1 MYEWI
6 EGQDWSELVWV
17 AGWLGATAALVGHG
31 SSPSLALC
39 FGSGEAMKRLT

>member
-17 AGWLGATAALVGHG
+17 AVL
-31 SSPSLALC
+31 LAGLIV
-39 FGSGEAMKRLT
+39 FGIAFSIYGNHLRR